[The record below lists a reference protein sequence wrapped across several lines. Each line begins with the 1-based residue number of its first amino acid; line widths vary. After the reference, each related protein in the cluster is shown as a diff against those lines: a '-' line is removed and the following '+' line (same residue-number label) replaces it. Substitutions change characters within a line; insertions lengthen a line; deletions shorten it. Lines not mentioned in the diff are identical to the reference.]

1 MRTFLLLAS
10 LSPQGLQTLATTPE
24 RLFEVN
30 REIERLGGRVVRQWA
45 LLGAYDFL
53 SEVEA
58 PDGATVARITIEL
71 ASRGSATFETMVAI
85 PVRRVHRV
93 PGVAAG
99 LSPGRPQPAPR
110 HSSDAHS
117 GHGGS
122 TSIPSFSRGDWISRS
137 HAAHRY
143 VPVTSSPVWNRAVG
157 RLDTFGN
164 LHRTIGGCD
173 HASRDPSGSTGPV
186 GRAGG

>member
-10 LSPQGLQTLATTPE
+10 LSPQGLQTLAATPE

-58 PDGATVARITIEL
+58 PDERVISRVTTEL

-85 PVRRVHRV
+85 PVDEFL
-93 PGVAAG
+93 AS
-99 LSPGRPQPAPR
+99 LESPEP
-110 HSSDAHS
+110 
-117 GHGGS
+117 
-122 TSIPSFSRGDWISRS
+122 
-137 HAAHRY
+137 
-143 VPVTSSPVWNRAVG
+143 
-157 RLDTFGN
+157 
-164 LHRTIGGCD
+164 
-173 HASRDPSGSTGPV
+173 
-186 GRAGG
+186 

>member
-10 LSPQGLQTLATTPE
+10 LSPQGLQTLAATPE

-58 PDGATVARITIEL
+58 PDGLTISKLTIEL

-85 PVRRVHRV
+85 PVEDFIATLET
-93 PGVAAG
+93 PE
-99 LSPGRPQPAPR
+99 P
-110 HSSDAHS
+110 
-117 GHGGS
+117 
-122 TSIPSFSRGDWISRS
+122 
-137 HAAHRY
+137 
-143 VPVTSSPVWNRAVG
+143 
-157 RLDTFGN
+157 
-164 LHRTIGGCD
+164 
-173 HASRDPSGSTGPV
+173 
-186 GRAGG
+186 